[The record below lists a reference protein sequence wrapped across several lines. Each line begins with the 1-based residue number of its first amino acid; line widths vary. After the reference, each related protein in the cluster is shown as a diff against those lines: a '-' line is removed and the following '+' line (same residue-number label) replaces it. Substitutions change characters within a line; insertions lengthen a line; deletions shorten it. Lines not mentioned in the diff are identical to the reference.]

1 MGGGLGGVARYWG
14 MLPAMCFCWPASFCG
29 FGGAGGVGWG
39 WGAMGSGAVMF
50 LGLSPHLLAVVG
62 WTVVF
67 LRALGVARGGGDF
80 LFSSGYIHMCGFYG

>member
-1 MGGGLGGVARYWG
+1 
-14 MLPAMCFCWPASFCG
+14 MCFCWPASFCG

-67 LRALGVARGGGDF
+67 LRALGVARGGGGFSF
-80 LFSSGYIHMCGFYG
+80 LFWLYTYVRFLRVMQCISFIYLFIYAGC